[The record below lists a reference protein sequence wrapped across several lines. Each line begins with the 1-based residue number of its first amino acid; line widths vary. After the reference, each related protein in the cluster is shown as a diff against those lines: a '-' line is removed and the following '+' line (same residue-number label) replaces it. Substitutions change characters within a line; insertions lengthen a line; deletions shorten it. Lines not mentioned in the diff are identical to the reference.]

1 MALASS
7 MLTAD
12 VRHRFDRSARSHGA
26 GRKAGGPAM
35 TDPLRFIAAA
45 ENRLEAEKKAGRN
58 RVVDQ

>member
-1 MALASS
+1 
-7 MLTAD
+7 
-12 VRHRFDRSARSHGA
+12 
-26 GRKAGGPAM
+26 M